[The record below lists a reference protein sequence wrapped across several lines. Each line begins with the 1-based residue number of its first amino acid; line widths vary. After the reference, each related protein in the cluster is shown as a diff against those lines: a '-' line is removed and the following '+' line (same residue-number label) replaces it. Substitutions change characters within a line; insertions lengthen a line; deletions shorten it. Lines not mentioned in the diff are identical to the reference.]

1 MNAFDTPSQDKNSF
15 AMAYAWGQYRVYAH
29 TSRKKKKTLV
39 TWRFIVVML
48 GIGGAFLGLLCQ
60 DTARLLEVCEFNQT
74 LSLCVCSKKIW
85 YWLPD
90 FLRGYSHFAPK
101 ILGALSALALGL
113 ATYFGKELVS
123 PEQEREWIR
132 SRSTAESFKSEV
144 YKFLTN
150 TAPYN
155 DDDKAKRLFKKTEKL
170 LESVKNIPYVNLSE
184 EKKLKRLPSDLSTV
198 EDYIKQRVNDQIEG
212 FYRPR
217 SEEYTS
223 RMEFIKHIGFVIGV
237 IVVFLGALGAT
248 GWTAGW
254 TAGWVAFF
262 TTITASI
269 AAYAYAGRYQY
280 LIISYQATA
289 NRLELLRTRWQAS
302 GMTDGDAEQRNRFIL
317 DCEEAI
323 SIENS
328 AWMAKTTKER
338 GDAVES

>member
-1 MNAFDTPSQDKNSF
+1 MNASDTLSQDKNNF

-48 GIGGAFLGLLCQ
+48 GIGGACFGLLCQ

-74 LSLCVCSKKIW
+74 LPFCKFSKGIW
-85 YWLPD
+85 DRMPD
-90 FLRGYSHFAPK
+90 FLRGYSHSVPK

-170 LESVKNIPYVNLSE
+170 LGSVKDIPYVNLSE
-184 EKKLKRLPSDLSTV
+184 EEKLKRLPSDLSTV

-212 FYRPR
+212 FYRAK
-217 SEEYTS
+217 SEKYTS
-223 RMEFIKHIGFVIGV
+223 RMEFIKHIGLVIGV
-237 IVVFLGALGAT
+237 IVVFLGAMGAT
-248 GWTAGW
+248 GW

-262 TTITASI
+262 TTFTASI

-302 GMTDGDAEQRNRFIL
+302 GMSDGDVEQRNRFIL

-328 AWMAKTTKER
+328 AWIAETTKEKV
-338 GDAVES
+338 DAVES

>member
-1 MNAFDTPSQDKNSF
+1 MNASDTPSQDKNSF

-60 DTARLLEVCEFNQT
+60 DIARLLEICEFSN
-74 LSLCVCSKKIW
+74 KKIW
-85 YWLPD
+85 YWTPD

-132 SRSTAESFKSEV
+132 SRSTAESLKSEI
-144 YKFLTN
+144 YKFFTN

-155 DDDKAKRLFKKTEKL
+155 DDDKAKRLLKETEKL
-170 LESVKNIPYVNLSE
+170 LESVKDIPYANLSE
-184 EKKLKRLPSDLSTV
+184 EEKVKRLPSDLSTV
-198 EDYIKQRVNDQIEG
+198 EDYIKQRVNDQIEE

-217 SEEYTS
+217 SEEYTR
-223 RMEFIKHIGFVIGV
+223 RMELVKHIGLVIGV
-237 IVVFLGALGAT
+237 VVIFLGALGAT
-248 GWTAGW
+248 GW

-302 GMTDGDAEQRNRFIL
+302 GMTDRDAEQRNRFIL

-328 AWMAKTTKER
+328 AWMAKTTKES